1 VWGLFGCAGEEKKI
15 QKNGQGGAA
24 GRTGRMRRKKNQPPP
39 PSGKDRFRL
48 FFFRVFFSC
57 VLSPPNYQKIPPLK
71 IQCSMVFI
79 GKVLLC
85 FQTSPSTFPFLLFS
99 SFFCKFWFFL
109 FFVFLK
115 ASNINVD
122 SIRKINDFKI
132 NALKIERVRKTLE
145 NLNSF

>member
-1 VWGLFGCAGEEKKI
+1 VWGLFGCVGEEKKI

-24 GRTGRMRRKKNQPPP
+24 GRTGRMRRKKIN
-39 PSGKDRFRL
+39 SGEDRFRL
-48 FFFRVFFSC
+48 FVFRVFSLVC
-57 VLSPPNYQKIPPLK
+57 CLHLITKKIPPLK

-85 FQTSPSTFPFLLFS
+85 FQTSPSTFPFLLFF